1 MIEKVRAVSRT
12 YKPAKADVKAV
23 ESGLKPAKPFVN
35 RKDFKF
41 WKQVIKKTDLCVK
54 KGGTEKVSVIYSVA
68 NGSCRYAS
76 KLITCISGKSTPL
89 KYMLNSTRMTLL
101 HHTVW
106 QKKESYDILNYK
118 VSHHYVE
125 IEIWEKLQI

>member
-12 YKPAKADVKAV
+12 YKPAKADVKAF

-54 KGGTEKVSVIYSVA
+54 RGGTEKVSEDYSVA
-68 NGSCRYAS
+68 NGVCRDVFS
-76 KLITCISGKSTPL
+76 VIICISGKFTPL
-89 KYMLNSTRMTLL
+89 KFMPNNTRLIL
-101 HHTVW
+101 QRHTVW
-106 QKKESYDILNYK
+106 
-118 VSHHYVE
+118 
-125 IEIWEKLQI
+125 